1 MKKIEITNTKD
12 EVAEIIKKEIISG
25 KISSNDNITQNYLA
39 EKFGLSRMPIREAF
53 NVLVQEGFLEKKNN
67 RKINA
72 VKINNSTLQS
82 YTKILTSVE
91 VELIDKIYNDE
102 NGNRNKL
109 FIELKN
115 EINNLPCEDK
125 IVRFHYFISEHQYDI
140 YIASIH
146 KNLMKG
152 LFMYGVYNS
161 HYDPDQVINPINC
174 VIDSIINGEY
184 SKESLYHFLLQS
196 NTPIISNILQQDSQ
210 S

>member
-102 NGNRNKL
+102 DGNRNKL

-140 YIASIH
+140 YISSIH

-174 VIDSIINGEY
+174 VIDSIINDEY